1 MADIMM
7 RLGRFSFSVDTAA
20 YQELTRASEYRWA
33 SQDRIGQ
40 IPALQPVGPGDD
52 TINLNGTV
60 YPGHRG
66 GTGQLDEMRSTA
78 AAMKPLILVDG
89 RGFVHGRWVI
99 ERVEEGQSVF
109 AHQGVPR
116 KQTFR
121 LQLRKYDDGV

>member
-40 IPALQPVGPGDD
+40 IAALQPVGPGAE
-52 TINLNGTV
+52 TINLNGTI

-78 AAMKPLILVDG
+78 ADMKPLILVDG

-121 LQLRKYDDGV
+121 LQIRKYDDGV